1 MSRKRPEKKLPKIP
15 RAVTSPTP
23 LAVEVIP
30 YESGN
35 KLYAKSTDAEVA
47 ERIQEVFELLLL
59 GRTRGEILRHTSKWN
74 MNSRQID
81 TYMARA
87 HVELKE
93 VNKVSRDELSSQ
105 IKNNQWRLYG
115 KAVRDRDHQLAAK
128 ILMDL
133 AKIGGLDEQTVNHV
147 VAERREVVEASDDDL
162 TLILDDE

>member
-1 MSRKRPEKKLPKIP
+1 MPK
-15 RAVTSPTP
+15 TP
-23 LAVEVIP
+23 LVVTKPAPLVVEILP
-30 YESGN
+30 NGN
-35 KLYAKSTDAEVA
+35 ERKLYTKSTDTEVN

-59 GRTRGEILRHTSKWN
+59 GKTRSEIHRNTSKWN
-74 MNSRQID
+74 LHFRQID
-81 TYMARA
+81 TYISRA
-87 HVELKE
+87 NVELRE

-105 IKNNQWRLYG
+105 IKNNQWRLYN
-115 KAVRDRDHQLAAK
+115 KAIIDSDHQLAAK